1 MITIPITEKSGT
13 SLGKIVEEQETAMK
27 TDEMKSRS
35 VLTKV
40 QEVRSK
46 GSLTSTELNF
56 FQDEKVLQPVA
67 QYKHGQY
74 Y

>member
-27 TDEMKSRS
+27 TDEMKSRL

>member
-1 MITIPITEKSGT
+1 MPPT

-27 TDEMKSRS
+27 TDEMKSRL